1 MVFAERDNKLPSKLM
16 IRVAVIEDSIP
27 FMKAMQV
34 LISNQQDMLLV
45 YTSDSLIDANA
56 LYNAIP
62 DVVIMD
68 IDLPL
73 KSGIE
78 GVKMLKENLPTA
90 NVFMLTVF
98 EDEERIFDSVKAG
111 ALGYLLKKDAP
122 EKIIEAV
129 HAVHAGE
136 SIMNGRIARKM
147 LEYFIQK
154 EKSRA
159 QQFDEYDLT
168 KREKEILELLIDGK
182 SYKIIADTCNISMH
196 TLFTHT
202 RNIYNKLNIHSRAEI
217 AAKFH

>member
-1 MVFAERDNKLPSKLM
+1 MVFAMPDNKLPSKPM
-16 IRVAVIEDSIP
+16 IRVAIIEDSVP

-45 YTSDSLIDANA
+45 YTSDNLIDAEA
-56 LYNAIP
+56 LYHAIP

-78 GVKMLKENLPTA
+78 GVKMLRENLPSA

-98 EDEERIFDSVKAG
+98 EDEERIFDSIKAG

-122 EKIIEAV
+122 EKIVEAV
-129 HAVHAGE
+129 HAVHKGE

-147 LEYFIQK
+147 LDYFTQK
-154 EKSRA
+154 EKSRT
-159 QQFDEYDLT
+159 QKFEEYDLT
-168 KREKEILELLIDGK
+168 KREKEILQLLIDGK

>member
-1 MVFAERDNKLPSKLM
+1 M
-16 IRVAVIEDSIP
+16 IRVAVIEDSVS

-34 LISNQQDMLLV
+34 LVSNQQDMLLV
-45 YTSDSLIDANA
+45 YTSDSLADECA
-56 LYNAIP
+56 LYNSIP

-78 GVKMLKENLPTA
+78 GVKMLKENLPSA

-98 EDEERIFDSVKAG
+98 EDEERIFDSIKAG

-129 HAVHAGE
+129 YAVHKGE
-136 SIMNGRIARKM
+136 SIMNGKIARKM
-147 LEYFIQK
+147 LDYFTQK
-154 EKSRA
+154 EKTRA
-159 QQFDEYDLT
+159 QQFEEFDLT
-168 KREKEILELLIDGK
+168 KREKEILELLINGK

-217 AAKFH
+217 AARFH